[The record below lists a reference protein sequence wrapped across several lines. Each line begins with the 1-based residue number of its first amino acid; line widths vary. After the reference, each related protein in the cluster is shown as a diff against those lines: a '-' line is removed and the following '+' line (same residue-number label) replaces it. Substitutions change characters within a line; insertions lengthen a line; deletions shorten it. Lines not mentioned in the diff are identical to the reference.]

1 MIGFDKRTILFVLVI
16 VFTLSI
22 ALTSYSLQDDKLKR
36 FADLIG
42 QYGWKCHIGEERAPY
57 NDNVMTR
64 GTTFL
69 YEFPE
74 RGEDY
79 FQKIGFWELTFKN
92 VQSAKTFRIENYKPL
107 FPEVVVWPHYEYIK
121 WRVHRRENIVYIVY
135 SYVSRQDIDTFF
147 HMFTEYFELQNK
159 SDFSS
164 YESKLKESYEKDRD
178 FFQAVKVLQSTLRVN
193 GFYKGSVDGLYGSET
208 IKGFQRFLKMKGF
221 YKGEV
226 DGVMGKGSM
235 EAVKKYQK
243 NVNAKMTGQ
252 INLETAN
259 AMQRENIE

>member
-1 MIGFDKRTILFVLVI
+1 MIPLKRNILFVLAI

-22 ALTSYSLQDDKLKR
+22 ASASYSSQDDKLKR
-36 FADLIG
+36 FADIIG
-42 QYGWKCHIGEERAPY
+42 QYGWKCHIGEERLSY
-57 NDNVMTR
+57 KENVRIR
-64 GTTFL
+64 GTTFV

-74 RGEDY
+74 KGDDY
-79 FQKIGFWELTFKN
+79 FQKIGFWELAFKN

-107 FPEVVVWPHYEYIK
+107 FPGVVVWEHYEYIK
-121 WRVHRRENIVYIVY
+121 WRVHRLENIVYIVY
-135 SYVSRQDIDTFF
+135 AYVSRQDIDTFF
-147 HMFTEYFELQNK
+147 QMFTKYLELQNK

-164 YESKLKESYEKDRD
+164 YESKLKESYEKDRN
-178 FFQAVKVLQSTLRVN
+178 FFQAVKVLQSTLRVH
-193 GFYKGSVDGLYGSET
+193 GFYKGSVDGLYGSDT

-221 YKGEV
+221 YEGEF
-226 DGVMGKGSM
+226 DGVMGKSSM

-243 NVNAKMTGQ
+243 SVNKKVTGQ